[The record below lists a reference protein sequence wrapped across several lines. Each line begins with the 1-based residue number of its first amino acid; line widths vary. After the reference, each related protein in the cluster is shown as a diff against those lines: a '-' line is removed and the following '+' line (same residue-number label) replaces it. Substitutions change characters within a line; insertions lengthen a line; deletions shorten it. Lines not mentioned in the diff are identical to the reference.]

1 MPEPGADPSLP
12 CRLLHVD
19 MDCFY
24 AAVMLREHPEL
35 VDRPVLVGGADRGVV
50 LSANYPA
57 RAAGVRSGVPT
68 RQALRTCPD
77 AVVLAPDFAAFTEV
91 SRAVLRIFEEFTPRV
106 QVLSLDEAYLD
117 VAGAVRLLGPPAHI
131 AELVR
136 ARVWSEQG
144 IRCSVGV
151 AATPTVA
158 KMATNR
164 AKPDGVCVVPPDAAV
179 AFLRSHRV
187 EQVYGVGPRTAAVLH
202 RLELHT
208 VADVAAVDPGVL
220 EAALGR
226 HAGRWLWSLAH
237 GRDHRGME
245 PGRSQLRAERSMS
258 NESTFGADTA
268 DPDDLR
274 RHLLRLSTKLA
285 ARLRAADLAART
297 VGLRVR
303 YSDFET
309 LDRSR
314 AVGEPTD
321 VSREI
326 FETTRDLLGALSA
339 PGQPGH
345 GDRPVRLLGVKV
357 SGLVPRSRWQP
368 QLVLGARTEGWADL
382 DRAVDQA
389 SARFGRAVVRPA
401 TLVSG
406 ADHHDPRTEEAGPTS
421 NAPAGGSPSSARG
434 LREPISTGRLPPLRG
449 PA

>member
-1 MPEPGADPSLP
+1 MSDPSLA

-24 AAVMLREHPEL
+24 ASVMLRERPEL
-35 VDRPVLVGGADRGVV
+35 HDVPVIVGGADRGVV

-68 RQALRTCPD
+68 RQALRACPT
-77 AVVLAPDFAAFTEV
+77 AVVVPPDFAAFTEI
-91 SRAVLRIFEEFTPRV
+91 SHAVLEVFTEFTPSV

-117 VAGAVRLLGPPAHI
+117 VAGAVRLLGPPADI
-131 AELVR
+131 AEQVR
-136 ARVWSEQG
+136 ARVWETQQ

-164 AKPDGVCVVPPDAAV
+164 AKPDGVCVVAPEETI

-187 EQVYGVGPRTAAVLH
+187 DEVYGVGPRTAAVLH

-208 VADVAAVDPGVL
+208 VADVAAVPIEIV

-226 HAGRWLWSLAH
+226 HAGRWLWDLAH

-245 PGRSQLRAERSMS
+245 AGRSQQRAERSMS
-258 NESTFGADTA
+258 NESTFGSDVS
-268 DPDDLR
+268 DPEELSR
-274 RHLLRLSTKLA
+274 QLLRLATKLA
-285 ARLRAADLAART
+285 GRLRAAGMAART
-297 VGLRVR
+297 LGLRVR

-314 AVGEPTD
+314 SVGEPTD
-321 VSREI
+321 VSHEI
-326 FETTRDLLGALSA
+326 FATTRELLRALGA
-339 PGQPGH
+339 PGQPGQ
-345 GDRPVRLLGVKV
+345 GRRPVRLLGVKAT
-357 SGLVPRSRWQP
+357 GLVARSRWQP
-368 QLVLGARTEGWADL
+368 QLELGARAEGWADL

-401 TLVSG
+401 TLVDRRAPG
-406 ADHHDPRTEEAGPTS
+406 DADEW
-421 NAPAGGSPSSARG
+421 
-434 LREPISTGRLPPLRG
+434 ISTGRLPPLQG